1 MLCTR
6 HEMSC
11 TFNPN
16 LSWIHHHT
24 EEKLFEFV
32 LERRHATAV
41 QQRWMLLDDVSIFMD
56 WATHS
61 SGTGGKFWIKGAID
75 ELVQVWHLLLLLY
88 GGRGRQIYYLVS
100 ILPLQWSVLS
110 RFELLLRLRGAFKK
124 KKWEKLVFW
133 TNRRT
138 PSPPPR
144 KLVHLKV
151 KKNFD
156 VYFAF

>member
-61 SGTGGKFWIKGAID
+61 TGTGGKFWIKGAID
-75 ELVQVWHLLLLLY
+75 ELVQVWHLLLLLLY
-88 GGRGRQIYYLVS
+88 GGGERQIYYLVS
-100 ILPLQWSVLS
+100 ILPMQWSVLS
-110 RFELLLRLRGAFKK
+110 RFELLLRLTYLNSFFFSNIYMASSGISSFN
-124 KKWEKLVFW
+124 LVAVALIIA
-133 TNRRT
+133 
-138 PSPPPR
+138 R
-144 KLVHLKV
+144 KRE
-151 KKNFD
+151 F
-156 VYFAF
+156 

>member
-61 SGTGGKFWIKGAID
+61 TGTGGKFWIKGAID
-75 ELVQVWHLLLLLY
+75 ELVQVWHLLLLLLY
-88 GGRGRQIYYLVS
+88 GGGEGQIYYLVS
-100 ILPLQWSVLS
+100 ILPMQWSVLS
-110 RFELLLRLRGAFKK
+110 RFELLLRLTYLNSFFFSNIYTASIDGISSFNLVAVALIIAGATKREF
-124 KKWEKLVFW
+124 
-133 TNRRT
+133 
-138 PSPPPR
+138 
-144 KLVHLKV
+144 
-151 KKNFD
+151 
-156 VYFAF
+156 